1 MAGTIVVGASPI
13 RVATFDFSRV
23 SDLFPR
29 TSDTN
34 VVSWVSGEV
43 DQAGNVS
50 ASGGHDEQA
59 PVT

>member
-23 SDLFPR
+23 SGLFPR

-34 VVSWVSGEV
+34 GVSWLP
-43 DQAGNVS
+43 
-50 ASGGHDEQA
+50 GG
-59 PVT
+59 VTQT